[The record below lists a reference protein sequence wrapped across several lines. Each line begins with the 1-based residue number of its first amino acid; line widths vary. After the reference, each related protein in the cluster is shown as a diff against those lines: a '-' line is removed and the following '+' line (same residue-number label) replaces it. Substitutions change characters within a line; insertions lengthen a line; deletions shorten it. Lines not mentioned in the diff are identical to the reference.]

1 MLKIM
6 RKHARYFYFLFF
18 IVIITFIFW
27 GVGTVDKTNSIEII
41 AEIGNYKIT
50 TEDYWRTYDNVYR
63 FYKEI
68 YKDKLDEEMEKKL
81 NLRDKVLDSMINER
95 ILLLVSKEV
104 GITVSDQE
112 LREAIESEPAF
123 LKNGV
128 FDKDIYANRLRLN
141 RITPEIFE
149 ASKRQELVLTKMK
162 RFIEL
167 SVEMPNLDIDIPQAS
182 ENAQLSMMLRQTA
195 FNEEKDKVIESYIAG
210 LKRQMKIKINKDLIS

>member
-27 GVGTVDKTNSIEII
+27 GVGTVDKTNSVETV
-41 AEIGNYKIT
+41 AEIGKYKIT

-68 YKDKLDEEMEKKL
+68 YKDKLDEKMEKKL

-104 GITVSDQE
+104 GITVNDQE

-167 SVEMPNLDIDIPQAS
+167 SVEIPNLDVDIPQSS

-195 FNEEKDKVIESYIAG
+195 FNAEKDKVIESYIAG
-210 LKRQMKIKINKDLIS
+210 LKKQIKIKINKDIIS

>member
-1 MLKIM
+1 M